1 MTTSIST
8 GLKASR
14 RSFLKTS
21 TIGGGGLLM
30 GFALPFSVAKAA
42 GTVHTPNAWVHIS
55 DSNVITLISARSE
68 MGQGVYTSLPML
80 IAEELNVDFRKMKVA
95 IAPPDAKV
103 YGNPLV
109 GGPQL
114 TGGSTSVRD
123 AWEKLRVGGAQ
134 VREMLISAA
143 ADKWKV
149 DRSQLKAVNGMVIG
163 PNGQK
168 ATYGQLAAAASKLP
182 VPEKPPIKSPA
193 EFTIV
198 GKPTRRLDTP
208 AKVNGTAEFGID
220 VKLPG
225 MVYAALEQCP
235 VIGGTVKSV
244 DSAKAKSMPGV
255 IDVVQIPDGVAVVAN
270 TWWRANQARKALA
283 IVWDE
288 GAGASVNTAA
298 MYEGTRAAAK
308 SGTALPLKAVGDA
321 DAVIGASQNV
331 VRAEYVSQNV
341 SHSPLEPMNFTAWFK
356 DGKMALIGPT
366 QWQDAAQSAIA
377 KAVGIKTEDVSVK
390 TTFLGGGFGRRIDI
404 DFIVQAALIA
414 KAVGNKPV
422 KLVWSREDDMTHD
435 FYRPLAIHT
444 MAASLGADG
453 KPTAM
458 TWRHTGQ
465 SITGRVFGLPA
476 PVQDPLMT
484 EAAIAGYDIP
494 ATKHD
499 VVKHDAGL
507 RVGYLRSV
515 SHAVNVWANEGF
527 VDELA
532 VKAGKDPLEYR
543 LSLLGKGPRYAN
555 VLKLAAD
562 KAGWASA
569 PAAGR
574 SRGIAVMEG
583 YDSYLALVA
592 EVSLDSS
599 GAVKVHKYT
608 VAADVGYMVNPDTVE
623 AQIQSSLNFGQ
634 GMALMQNITVDKGR
648 VQQTNFHQFLLP
660 RMSDSPQIDVILV
673 KSTEK
678 PGGIGEPAVAL
689 VAPAIANAIAKLNG
703 KRVRTMPMTADA
715 IKAA

>member
-1 MTTSIST
+1 MTTSLQT
-8 GLKASR
+8 SR

-21 TIGGGGLLM
+21 TIGGSGLLM

-55 DSNVITLISARSE
+55 DANVITLISARSE
-68 MGQGVYTSLPML
+68 MGQGVYTALPML
-80 IAEELNVDFRKMKVA
+80 IAEELNVDFRKIKVA
-95 IAPPDAKV
+95 IAPPNAKV
-103 YGNPLV
+103 YGNPLL

-149 DRSQLKAVNGMVIG
+149 DRSELKAVNGMVLG
-163 PNGQK
+163 PKGQK
-168 ATYGQLAAAASKLP
+168 ASYGQLAAAASKLP
-182 VPEKPPIKSPA
+182 VPEKPPIKDPKD
-193 EFTIV
+193 FTIV
-198 GKPTRRLDTP
+198 GKATRRLDTP

-235 VIGGTVKSV
+235 VIGGKVKTVN
-244 DSAKAKSMPGV
+244 SAKAKAMPGV
-255 IDVVQIPDGVAVVAN
+255 IDVVEIPDGVAVVAN
-270 TWWRANQARKALA
+270 TWWRANQARKALD
-283 IVWDE
+283 ITWDE
-288 GAGASVNTAA
+288 GANANLNTAA
-298 MYEGTRAAAK
+298 MFESTRAAAK

-341 SHSPLEPMNFTAWFK
+341 SHAPLEPMNFTAWFK

-366 QWQDAAQSAIA
+366 QWQDAAQGAIA
-377 KAVGIKTEDVSVK
+377 KAVGLKPEDVSLR

-404 DFIVQAALIA
+404 DFIVQAAQIA
-414 KAVGNKPV
+414 KAINKPV

-444 MAASLGADG
+444 MAAALGADG

-458 TWRHTGQ
+458 SFRHTGQ

-484 EAAIAGYDIP
+484 EAAVAGYEIP

-515 SHAVNVWANEGF
+515 SHAPNVFANEGF
-527 VDELA
+527 IDELA

-543 LSLLGKGPRYAN
+543 MSMLTKAPRYAN

-562 KAGWASA
+562 KAGWSSA
-569 PAAGR
+569 PPAGR
-574 SRGIAVMEG
+574 SRGIALMEG
-583 YDSYLALVA
+583 YESYIALVA
-592 EVSLDSS
+592 EISLEG
-599 GAVKVHKYT
+599 GAPKVHKVT
-608 VAADVGYMVNPDTVE
+608 VAADVGRMVNPDTVE
-623 AQIQSSLNFGQ
+623 AQIQSSVNFGL
-634 GMALMQNITVDKGR
+634 GMTLMQNITVEKGR

-660 RMSDSPQIDVILV
+660 RMTDSPQIDIVLV
-673 KSTEK
+673 NSTEK
-678 PGGIGEPAVAL
+678 PGGIGEPVVAL
-689 VAPAIANAIAKLNG
+689 MAPAIANAVAKLNG
-703 KRVRTMPMTADA
+703 KRVRSLPITADS
-715 IKAA
+715 IKSA